1 MIDKEIINQVLA
13 KENFKNIEQDI
24 LLEIIQTLNSS
35 ENDNEIN
42 LKNKI
47 EKILKV

>member
-1 MIDKEIINQVLA
+1 MIDKEIINQVLE
-13 KENFKNIEQDI
+13 KENFKNIDQDI